1 MKLFLNKAS
10 PYARLV
16 MVVAAEKR
24 LSKRI
29 ELMWTDPW
37 ASEPALLEVT
47 PFGKVPVLI
56 AEDGKPITE
65 STCICDYLDSV
76 GTGPAL
82 MPKTEKAHLK
92 VLRKYGLGRGLID
105 AAFGV
110 VIEKRYHPGEAK
122 PVLLERWSAAVG
134 RGIEAL
140 EHNETL
146 SPGETEAPDMGDLG
160 IAVALSYMDFRLSEV
175 GWRGSAPGLAA
186 WFERMAARPS
196 MTSTAPE

>member
-29 ELMWTDPW
+29 ELVWTDPW

-47 PFGKVPVLI
+47 PFAKVPVLI
-56 AEDGKPITE
+56 AEDGKPIVE
-65 STCICDYLDSV
+65 STCICDYLDGV
-76 GTGPAL
+76 GAGPAL
-82 MPKTEKAHLK
+82 LPKTEKARLK

-110 VIEKRYHPGEAK
+110 VIEKRYHAGEAQ
-122 PVLLERWSAAVG
+122 PVLLTRWSAAVE
-134 RGIEAL
+134 RAIAAL

-146 SPGETEAPDMGDLG
+146 SPGETEAPDMGDLA
-160 IAVALSYMDFRLSEV
+160 IAVALSYMDLRLPAV
-175 GWRGSAPGLAA
+175 AWREAAPGLAA
-186 WFERMAARPS
+186 WFERMASRPS
-196 MTSTAPE
+196 MTSTAPQ

>member
-10 PYARLV
+10 PFARLV
-16 MVVAAEKR
+16 LVVAAEKR

-29 ELMWTDPW
+29 ELIWTDPW

-47 PFGKVPVLI
+47 PFAKVPVLV
-56 AEDGKPITE
+56 AEDGKPIVE
-65 STCICDYLDSV
+65 STCICDYLDGV
-76 GTGPAL
+76 GAGPAL
-82 MPKTEKAHLK
+82 LPKTEKARLK

-122 PVLLERWSAAVG
+122 PVLLERWSAAIE
-134 RGIEAL
+134 RGIGAL
-140 EHNETL
+140 EKNETL

-160 IAVALSYMDFRLSEV
+160 IAVALSYMDFRLTEV
-175 GWRGSAPGLAA
+175 EWRAPAPRLAA
-186 WFERMAARPS
+186 WFERMALRPS
-196 MTSTAPE
+196 MTSTAPQ